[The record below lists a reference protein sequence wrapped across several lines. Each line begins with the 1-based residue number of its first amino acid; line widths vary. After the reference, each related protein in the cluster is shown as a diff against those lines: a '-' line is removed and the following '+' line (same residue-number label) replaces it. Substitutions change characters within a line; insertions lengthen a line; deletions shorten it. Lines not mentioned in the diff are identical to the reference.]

1 MIMAPRMAFS
11 SLIFVFCAG
20 ILSVNIARADIEI
33 LIIRHGEKPEQG
45 LGQLSCKG
53 FNRALALGDVIV
65 KRFGK
70 PDVIIVPDPG
80 LQKKDKGI
88 NYSYIRPLA
97 TIEPL
102 AITLGLPVEAN
113 LGFNNLVGFD
123 ERLEKSLTSV
133 TEHRVLV
140 AWEHKVAEQVV
151 RNFLLKH
158 LISVEVPHWDDQ
170 DFDSIYILSQKNH
183 EPLKFRVEKQG
194 LNNQS
199 DNCLK

>member
-1 MIMAPRMAFS
+1 MLYAS
-11 SLIFVFCAG
+11 
-20 ILSVNIARADIEI
+20 ILPVSFARADVEI

-53 FNRALALGDVIV
+53 FNRALALGDLIV

-70 PDVIIVPDPG
+70 PDIIIAPNPG
-80 LQKKDKGI
+80 LQKKDRGI

-97 TIEPL
+97 TVEPM
-102 AITLGLPVEAN
+102 AISLGLPVEAS
-113 LGFNNLVGFD
+113 LGFNNLAGLD
-123 ERLEKSLTSV
+123 KRLEESLTST
-133 TEHRVLV
+133 TEHRVVV
-140 AWEHKVAEQVV
+140 AWEHKIAEQVV

-158 LISVEVPHWDDQ
+158 LVSVEVPHWDDD
-170 DFDSIYILSQKNH
+170 DFDSIYIISQKNH

-199 DNCLK
+199 DKCLK

>member
-1 MIMAPRMAFS
+1 VLFAN
-11 SLIFVFCAG
+11 
-20 ILSVNIARADIEI
+20 ILSVNIARADVEI

-65 KRFGK
+65 KRFAK
-70 PDVIIVPDPG
+70 PDIIIAPNPG
-80 LQKKDKGI
+80 RQKKDKGI
-88 NYSYIRPLA
+88 SYSYIRPLA

-102 AITLGLPVEAN
+102 AITLGLPVEATLDFDN
-113 LGFNNLVGFD
+113 LAGLD
-123 ERLEKSLTSV
+123 KRLEESLTST
-133 TEHRVLV
+133 TEHHVLV

-158 LISVEVPHWDDQ
+158 SVNAEVPHWNDD
-170 DFDSIYILSQKNH
+170 DFDSIYIISQKNH
-183 EPLKFRVEKQG
+183 ESIKFRVEKQG

-199 DNCLK
+199 DKCLKEGA